1 MTSKV
6 ILVLGSLQ
14 NHAAVVDASRGGYCP
29 CIGTTDFGMPK
40 LLIEYEM

>member
-14 NHAAVVDASRGGYCP
+14 NHAAVVDASRGGTALASEP
-29 CIGTTDFGMPK
+29 
-40 LLIEYEM
+40 LILVCLNS